1 MGKRNEQRRQKALVR
16 QKAKRKK
23 AKAVNHSSSPTF
35 SGSSILLT
43 SQAPIYECKI
53 PKSLFE
59 MGIGHIVFSRRF
71 PSGKICV
78 AVFLLDVF
86 CLGVKD
92 VFCHTVDPGEYT
104 QIIERLAYNEP
115 IESIDPA
122 CARKLIE
129 GGVQYAQRLSLR
141 PHPDYKVVEKIFGDV
156 DAAACP
162 LSFEYGSDGKPFY
175 VAGPNDTPAKSRQVI
190 SVLEQQCGPD
200 GFHYMVG
207 VEL

>member
-1 MGKRNEQRRQKALVR
+1 MGKRTEQRRQKALAR
-16 QKAKRKK
+16 HKAKRKK
-23 AKAVNHSSSPTF
+23 AKAVNQSFSPTF
-35 SGSSILLT
+35 SGSILLA

-53 PKSLFE
+53 PKRLFE
-59 MGIGHIVFSRRF
+59 LGIGNIVFSRQF
-71 PSGKICV
+71 PSGKIGV

-92 VFCHTVDPGEYT
+92 VFYHVVDPGKYT
-104 QIIERLAYNEP
+104 QIIEGLAHDEP
-115 IESIDPA
+115 LEDIDPA

-129 GGVQYAQRLSLR
+129 GAVEYAQRLNLR
-141 PHPDYKVVEKIFGDV
+141 PHADYKPAQKIFSDV
-156 DAAACP
+156 DAATCP
-162 LSFEYGSDGKPFY
+162 RSFEYGRDGKPFY

-190 SVLEQQCGPD
+190 SVLEKQCGPD